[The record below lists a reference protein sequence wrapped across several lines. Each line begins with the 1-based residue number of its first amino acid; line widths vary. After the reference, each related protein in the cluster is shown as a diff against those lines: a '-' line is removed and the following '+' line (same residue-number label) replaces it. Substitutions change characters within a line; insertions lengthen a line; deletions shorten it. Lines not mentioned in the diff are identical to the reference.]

1 MIVLHSL
8 EHVYLYLRRQGLAR
22 SVVARCHLRSQWSG
36 RQVSQ
41 LSPVVPCLHRQM
53 LRLWGSSGSLGYIKW
68 KIFVNL

>member
-1 MIVLHSL
+1 M
-8 EHVYLYLRRQGLAR
+8 AR

-53 LRLWGSSGSLGYIKW
+53 LRLWGSSGSLGIYIKW